1 MKVNQVNQDYQV
13 NKLNFSEKKNYSN
26 VSFQKGLPNKITDNL
41 PDKKVIKFMNE
52 KLGWVKGEIG
62 GVAMTAIGTGLVS
75 PWPIAFNPFVKA
87 PKGASEEEKQEVR
100 YTKYYTAMRQ
110 VLSAITAAVFQI
122 GALQPIDKGLDYI
135 YNTPKYAKFFD
146 VDTNQSL
153 LNNQKFIERNVKK
166 EMQREG
172 LTKSSL
178 GKEQFEKDLKERVA
192 KVEKQQVEDFVNKFR
207 ESHEIKL
214 EGGQIDH
221 FKVANIVNKE
231 IDNYIADAKEL
242 KISKESISYLEN
254 IFKNNSV
261 DPAKLKEHL
270 NDLLTKETN
279 LENKKL
285 IEELLDK
292 VADINAK
299 EICGN
304 NFSATKFSEAL
315 TNRNNELE
323 KIIEKLNSTKI
334 KDVEKATPE
343 KIKEAIKKATDSCI
357 LDSKNPVQNSLLKD
371 ASTFGIEKEKEKLGQ
386 KIYKDI
392 ANGYKKFVENSYK
405 SPNQLWKI
413 AIGIFI
419 TLPITC
425 SVLNWIY
432 PRFMEKFFPKWSGA
446 KAKSKEKEMEVK

>member
-26 VSFQKGLPNKITDNL
+26 VSFQKGLPNKITDSL

-135 YNTPKYAKFFD
+135 YNTPKYAKYFD

-292 VADINAK
+292 V
-299 EICGN
+299 G
-304 NFSATKFSEAL
+304 
-315 TNRNNELE
+315 
-323 KIIEKLNSTKI
+323 
-334 KDVEKATPE
+334 
-343 KIKEAIKKATDSCI
+343 
-357 LDSKNPVQNSLLKD
+357 
-371 ASTFGIEKEKEKLGQ
+371 
-386 KIYKDI
+386 
-392 ANGYKKFVENSYK
+392 
-405 SPNQLWKI
+405 
-413 AIGIFI
+413 
-419 TLPITC
+419 
-425 SVLNWIY
+425 
-432 PRFMEKFFPKWSGA
+432 M
-446 KAKSKEKEMEVK
+446 